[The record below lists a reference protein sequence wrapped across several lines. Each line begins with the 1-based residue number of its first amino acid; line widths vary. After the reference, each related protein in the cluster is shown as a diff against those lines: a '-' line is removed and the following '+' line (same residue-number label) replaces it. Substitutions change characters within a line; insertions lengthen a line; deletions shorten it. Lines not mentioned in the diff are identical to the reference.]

1 MRVRRPSPSEL
12 RALRGIADYQ
22 FGAPAGQ
29 LLVGDDVLVG
39 VSPSTRRIRE
49 VYGPEGLVA
58 VLRAH
63 DYFFSLTL
71 HGAARLL
78 KLPWP
83 RLRVVVDGPLES
95 KSVRC
100 RRVLTLD
107 TSRYAGEEVIVV
119 DKRDRLLGVGR
130 LRLAPVEIL
139 ERGCV
144 SEAVRL
150 RKLVREGTRNNN
162 A

>member
-1 MRVRRPSPSEL
+1 MRVRRPSLEEL
-12 RALRGIADYQ
+12 EMLRSIADYQ
-22 FGAPAGQ
+22 FGAPAGRI
-29 LLVGDDVLVG
+29 LVGGDVLVG

-49 VYGPEGLVA
+49 LYGPEGLLA

-95 KSVRC
+95 KSLGC
-100 RRVLTLD
+100 HRVLSLD

-119 DKRDRLLGVGR
+119 DKSDRLLGVGR
-130 LRLAPVEIL
+130 LRLAPVEIA
-139 ERGCV
+139 EPGCV
-144 SEAVRL
+144 GEAVRL
-150 RKLVREGTRNNN
+150 RKLVRERDTQ
-162 A
+162 